1 MVQIRAIQVLAAGA
15 IIVTLAVSTALVM
28 LDNFG
33 FFPAVLFSFLNI
45 IGATFPPSLGLVD
58 TKNPLVLTAV
68 ALGTLG
74 NLAFTIM
81 FTTIL
86 YQVLSGMDLN
96 YFFSKQKIRRV
107 TKHVI
112 MTPINGIGLEL
123 AGRLASRKIGT
134 VFIDQNRQLV
144 RRTIGEGFMA
154 LQGNPASQEA
164 LAAARV
170 SNAIAVFALG
180 SSDVENTFITM
191 AARKA
196 NGKALV
202 IPRIGR
208 LEDLSKMKRAGA
220 KRVIQPEA
228 AVGEEMGDFLL
239 SGAREA
245 S

>member
-15 IIVTLAVSTALVM
+15 IVVTLAVSTALVM
-28 LDNFG
+28 LDDFG

-58 TKNPLVLTAV
+58 TQNPLV
-68 ALGTLG
+68 
-74 NLAFTIM
+74 LAFTIM

-86 YQVLSGMDLN
+86 YQVLSGIDLN

-144 RRTIGEGFMA
+144 RRTIKDGFMA
-154 LQGNPASQEA
+154 LHGNPASQEA

-220 KRVIQPEA
+220 RRVVQPEA
-228 AVGEEMGDFLL
+228 AVGEEIGDFLL

-245 S
+245 A